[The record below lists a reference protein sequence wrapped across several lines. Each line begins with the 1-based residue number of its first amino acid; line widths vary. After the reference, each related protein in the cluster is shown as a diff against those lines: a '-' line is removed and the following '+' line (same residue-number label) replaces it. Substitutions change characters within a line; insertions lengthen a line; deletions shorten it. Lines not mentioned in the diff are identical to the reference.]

1 VIVLDDN
8 GIVRCKQAL
17 GSKLDQAVD
26 KLIEDL
32 ERKNARK

>member
-1 VIVLDDN
+1 MIVLDDN
-8 GIVRCKQAL
+8 GIVRCKQA
-17 GSKLDQAVD
+17 SYQLDQAVD